1 MMKIMKVTTRKVAL
15 ITGAATGIGRAIAIR
30 LAKDRFAIAINYV
43 GSAIQADEVVNEIQ
57 ASGGKAKAFS
67 ADVSNVSEIERLFNE
82 VNNAFG
88 GIDIVVANAGI
99 AVMGIPII
107 DVTEADFDRI
117 NAVNHK
123 GTYFVL
129 QQAAKKLRDGGRI
142 IQISSTS
149 SLYPAAGLGIYAP
162 SKASGKVITEILAQE
177 LGHRQIS
184 VNSVFPGPTKTP
196 LMEKEVSKEEMER
209 IGKSMTLG
217 RMGEPEDI
225 AGVVAFLAS
234 EEGAW
239 VNGQQIIVNG
249 GGRI

>member
-1 MMKIMKVTTRKVAL
+1 MPKVAL
-15 ITGAATGIGRAIAIR
+15 VTGAATGIGRAIAIR
-30 LAKDRFAIAINYV
+30 LAKEGISVAINYM
-43 GSAIQADEVVNEIQ
+43 GSSVDADEVVKEIQ
-57 ASGGKAKAFS
+57 TNGGVAKAFL
-67 ADVSNVSEIERLFNE
+67 ADVSKVSEINQLFYD

-88 GIDIVVANAGI
+88 RIDIVVANAGI

-107 DVTEADFDRI
+107 DVTEEDFDRI

-129 QQAAKKLRDGGRI
+129 QQAAKYVREGGRI

-149 SLYPAAGLGIYAP
+149 TLYPSAGLGIYAP

-177 LGHRQIS
+177 LGHRKIS

>member
-1 MMKIMKVTTRKVAL
+1 MTTSSTKVAL

-30 LAKDRFAIAINYV
+30 LAKDGIAVAINYV
-43 GSAIQADEVVNEIQ
+43 GNSNQADEVVKKIND
-57 ASGGKAKAFS
+57 AGGNAMGFKA
-67 ADVSNVSEIERLFNE
+67 NVSEVAEIVKLFND
-82 VNNAFG
+82 VNATFG
-88 GIDIVVANAGI
+88 RIDIVVANAGI
-99 AVMGIPII
+99 AVMGIPIV
-107 DVTEADFDRI
+107 DVTEVDFDRI

-129 QQAAKKLRDGGRI
+129 QQAAKHVRNGGRI

-209 IGKSMTLG
+209 IGQAMNLG
-217 RMGEPEDI
+217 RLGEPEDI

-234 EEGAW
+234 PEGAW

>member
-1 MMKIMKVTTRKVAL
+1 MTTTTKKVAL

-30 LAKDRFAIAINYV
+30 LAKDGILVAVNYV
-43 GSAIQADEVVNEIQ
+43 GNSNQAEEVVKLIRE
-57 ASGGKAKAFS
+57 AGGTSVAFQ
-67 ADVSNVSEIERLFNE
+67 ADVSNVAEITKLFNDVINE
-82 VNNAFG
+82 FG
-88 GIDIVVANAGI
+88 GIDVVVANAGI
-99 AVMGIPII
+99 AVMGIPIV

-117 NAVNHK
+117 NSVNYK

-129 QQAAKKLRDGGRI
+129 QQAAKHVRNGGRI

-162 SKASGKVITEILAQE
+162 SKAGGKVVTEILAQE

-184 VNSVFPGPTKTP
+184 VNSVFPGPTTTP
-196 LMEKEVSKEEMER
+196 LLQKEVSKEEMER
-209 IGKSMTLG
+209 IAQGMNLG

-225 AGVVAFLAS
+225 AGVVAFLS
-234 EEGAW
+234 GPEGAW
-239 VNGQQIIVNG
+239 INGQQIIVNG

>member
-1 MMKIMKVTTRKVAL
+1 MKATTQKVAL
-15 ITGAATGIGRAIAIR
+15 ITGAATGIGRAIAVR
-30 LAKDRFAIAINYV
+30 LAKNGIAVAINYV
-43 GSAIQADEVVNEIQ
+43 GSAIQADEVVKEIQ
-57 ASGGKAKAFS
+57 KKGGKAKAFS
-67 ADVSNVSEIERLFNE
+67 ADVSNVSEITKLFNDVINE
-82 VNNAFG
+82 FG

-99 AVMGIPII
+99 AVMGIPIV

-129 QQAAKKLRDGGRI
+129 QQAAKQVKDGGRI

-149 SLYPAAGLGIYAP
+149 SLYPVAGLGIYAP
-162 SKASGKVITEILAQE
+162 SKAAGKVITEILSQE
-177 LGHRQIS
+177 LGHRKIS

-196 LMEKEVSKEEMER
+196 LMEKEVSKVEMER
-209 IGKSMTLG
+209 IGNAMTLG

-225 AGVVAFLAS
+225 AGAVAFLAS

-239 VNGQQIIVNG
+239 INGQQIIVNG

>member
-1 MMKIMKVTTRKVAL
+1 MTQKVAL

-30 LAKDRFAIAINYV
+30 LAKDGISVAINYV
-43 GSAIQADEVVNEIQ
+43 GNSSQADEAVKEIKEAGGNAVAFQ
-57 ASGGKAKAFS
+57 A
-67 ADVSNVSEIERLFNE
+67 NVSVVAEIIKLFDD
-82 VNNAFG
+82 VNATFG

-129 QQAAKKLRDGGRI
+129 QQAAKQVRDCGRI

-149 SLYPAAGLGIYAP
+149 SLYPSAGLGIYAP
-162 SKASGKVITEILAQE
+162 SKASGKVVTEILAQE
-177 LGHRQIS
+177 LGFRKIS

-209 IGKSMTLG
+209 IGKSMILG

-234 EEGAW
+234 DEGTW

>member
-1 MMKIMKVTTRKVAL
+1 MTTSTTKVAL

-30 LAKDRFAIAINYV
+30 LAKDGIAVAINFV
-43 GSAIQADEVVNEIQ
+43 GNSSQADEVVNEIKEAGGNAVGFQ
-57 ASGGKAKAFS
+57 A
-67 ADVSNVSEIERLFNE
+67 NVSVVAEIVKLFDD
-82 VNNAFG
+82 VNATFG
-88 GIDIVVANAGI
+88 GIDIVIANAGI
-99 AVMGIPII
+99 AVMGIPIV

-117 NAVNHK
+117 NAVNYK

-129 QQAAKKLRDGGRI
+129 QQAAKQVRDCGRI

-162 SKASGKVITEILAQE
+162 SKAAGKVITEILAQE

-196 LMEKEVSKEEMER
+196 LMEKEVSKEELER
-209 IGKSMTLG
+209 IGQAMNLG
-217 RMGEPEDI
+217 RLGEPEDI
-225 AGVVAFLAS
+225 AGVIAFLAS